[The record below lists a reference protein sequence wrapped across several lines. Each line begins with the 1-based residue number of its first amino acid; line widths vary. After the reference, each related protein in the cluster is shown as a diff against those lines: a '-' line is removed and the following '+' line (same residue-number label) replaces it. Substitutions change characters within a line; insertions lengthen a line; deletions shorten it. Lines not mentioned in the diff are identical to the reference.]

1 MPMTS
6 TPRTSPSTQ
15 DNDTAQS
22 TAMFTV
28 HGVGVVDGVAIG
40 RAVVMGTTALEVPH
54 YYITTAEIESEIAR
68 LKRAV
73 ATVQDDLDR
82 QKEQLPADAPRELE
96 PLLTVHRLL
105 LDDPMLVDDAL
116 PLIEQRRYNAEWA
129 ITTQGQQLIEQFNA
143 IADPYLRER
152 QADVRQV
159 IERVLM
165 VLTGNGAE
173 LTQNWP
179 DVASDQELIVVAR
192 DIAPADMLRLR
203 QSRFSAFVTDLGGAT
218 SHTAI
223 IARSMGIPAIVGVGD
238 LRRAVHDGDTIIVDG
253 QAGVVLINPAPHVLV
268 EYTKKQQIYAA
279 QRKRLEQL
287 RDTPAETLD
296 GIKITLETNIDLP
309 DEAKIAYE
317 AGADGIG
324 LFRSEFLFLGRSTLP
339 SEEEQYQAY
348 AQAIKAMQ
356 GKPVT
361 IRTLDLG
368 ADKSLDI
375 DQAVATNPALGLR
388 AIRYCLAHPEIFHVQ
403 LRALLRAAQ
412 HGPLRILL
420 PMVSTMDEVR
430 ATQEALQQAKDS
442 LISDGHSVPREVQL
456 GAMVEVPAIALA
468 LEPFAEALDF
478 LSIGTNDLIQYVLA
492 VDRIDS
498 DVAHLYDPLH
508 PAVIRLL
515 AQIINVADR
524 YNTPISMCG
533 ELAGQEE
540 LAPVLLGL
548 GLTSFSV
555 SINQLLTI
563 KNKVMRSHSN
573 DLRRRVAAAINRAQ
587 PVDLERLGEGQL
599 YRQYAS
605 QENTAKAKT

>member
-1 MPMTS
+1 MATASRIP
-6 TPRTSPSTQ
+6 SPDSKGKDQ
-15 DNDTAQS
+15 HHA
-22 TAMFTV
+22 AMFTA

-54 YYITTAEIESEIAR
+54 YYITTGEIDSEVSR
-68 LKRAV
+68 LQHAISE
-73 ATVQDDLDR
+73 VQADLEA
-82 QKEQLPADAPRELE
+82 QKTRLPADAPRELE

-105 LDDPMLVDDAL
+105 LDDPMLIDDATQ
-116 PLIEQRRYNAEWA
+116 LIQNRRYNAEWA
-129 ITTQGQQLIEQFNA
+129 ITTQGQQLIEQFNV

-179 DVASDQELIVVAR
+179 DIATDQDLIVIAR
-192 DIAPADMLRLR
+192 DIAPGDMLRLR
-203 QSRFSAFVTDLGGAT
+203 QSRFAAFVTDLGGAT

-223 IARSMGIPAIVGVGD
+223 IARSMGIPAIVGVGNV
-238 LRRAVHDGDTIIVDG
+238 RRAVQDGDTIVVDG
-253 QAGVVLINPAPHVLV
+253 QAGVVVVNPAPHVLV
-268 EYTKKQQIYAA
+268 EYTQKQQKYAA
-279 QRKRLEQL
+279 HRKRLEQL
-287 RDTPAETLD
+287 RDAPAETLD
-296 GIKITLETNIDLP
+296 GIEITLETNIDLP
-309 DEAKIAYE
+309 DEAKIAYQ
-317 AGADGIG
+317 AGAAGIG
-324 LFRSEFLFLGRSTLP
+324 LFRSEFLFLGRTTLP

-348 AQAIKAMQ
+348 AQAVKDML

-361 IRTLDLG
+361 IRTLDVG
-368 ADKSLDI
+368 ADKSLDA

-388 AIRYCLAHPEIFHVQ
+388 AIRYCLAHPDIFHVQ

-420 PMVSTMDEVR
+420 PMVTTMTEVT
-430 ATQEALQQAKDS
+430 ATQHALQQARES
-442 LISDGHSVPREVQL
+442 LLNEGVQLDQDVQL

-524 YNTPISMCG
+524 YNTPVSMCG

-540 LAPVLLGL
+540 LTPVLLGL

-563 KNKVMRSHSN
+563 KNKVMHSHSN

-605 QENTAKAKT
+605 TKNKFK